1 MKILLVILILLNV
14 YSLATLR
21 QPENLRVVKEKY
33 TTLLGNLPEKYTTL
47 SDNRSII
54 TGFHG
59 TGKEIGYNVNKGY
72 EIGLCV
78 DGTPNEMLHVLIHEL
93 AHSTVDEYSHSD
105 DFWKNFQELKEHC
118 KRLGIYQDIPTST
131 KFCGKYI
138 RD

>member
-1 MKILLVILILLNV
+1 MKLLVLVLILLNV
-14 YSLATLR
+14 FSLATLR

-33 TTLLGNLPEKYTTL
+33 TILLDNLPEKFSKL
-47 SDNRSII
+47 NNRSIV

-105 DFWKNFQELKEHC
+105 DFWKTSRNLKTIA
-118 KRLGIYQDIPTST
+118 RG
-131 KFCGKYI
+131 
-138 RD
+138 